1 MRNEGY
7 MNATREDL
15 DSFLLFLMNLRMEA
29 RVFGVPV
36 TASWRSAVLVVSS
49 LFILTLF
56 RANMVALSWF

>member
-1 MRNEGY
+1 

-29 RVFGVPV
+29 RVFGVAV
-36 TASWRSAVLVVSS
+36 TESWRSAVLVVSS
-49 LFILTLF
+49 LFILILF